1 MFFNLPCILY
11 IFFRPHTRFLKQFET
26 LFKLFISSWI
36 FSHLGSWMC
45 MQSINRCVLER
56 MHNSLLYWLFWGQI
70 IHPLNSMQFNTLI
83 HSKESGKKLKTFKA
97 CQRLKY
103 EIHENLWN
111 VRLDVYS
118 NLKTSLLNHP
128 WRISFFFIYLSFI
141 QEICEMQFLV
151 VSVHSQLSLQHWNVC
166 ETNFTLTRIG
176 KNIYSEK
183 TLFDPLLILYVCPL
197 TKKWSIYNFNG
208 RFTWTVRDRITTIN
222 PEKHI

>member
-1 MFFNLPCILY
+1 MFWKGCTTHCY
-11 IFFRPHTRFLKQFET
+11 IDYFGV
-26 LFKLFISSWI
+26 KL
-36 FSHLGSWMC
+36 
-45 MQSINRCVLER
+45 
-56 MHNSLLYWLFWGQI
+56 

-83 HSKESGKKLKTFKA
+83 HSKESGKKQKTFKA

-141 QEICEMQFLV
+141 VKKSVKCSFWLLV
-151 VSVHSQLSLQHWNVC
+151 VHSQLSLQHWNVC

-176 KNIYSEK
+176 EKYIQWGK
-183 TLFDPLLILYVCPL
+183 TLFVPCWFCTFVHWQRNDQ
-197 TKKWSIYNFNG
+197 SIIFMVG
-208 RFTWTVRDRITTIN
+208 LFEQWET
-222 PEKHI
+222 E